1 MRDEGKIYYYS
12 PEYFEHFLPERPK
25 EITVLSKDQ
34 ERYMDHITGNRSLRE
49 LEEAADKLAREWK
62 EGDDKREL
70 EKKKV
75 VEERQRREIVEK
87 EEARQK
93 ALKKKIE
100 REKLEQIKRIKKQIR
115 DGQIRRIRIR

>member
-12 PEYFEHFLPERPK
+12 PEYFERFLPERPK

-49 LEEAADKLAREWK
+49 LEEAADELAREWK
-62 EGDDKREL
+62 ERDDKREL